1 MADPCN
7 SARNRTTTSCTLPTI
22 HGCGSADSGHVNFT
36 LLLASLIVTIVYKS
50 QRCNCLQDKGND
62 VCSSKLLMKNEA
74 PLLVKKNEKKWKTT
88 WGETF
93 SANSSRGQEGIS
105 LKIGYPY
112 TQEPQFNG
120 QNFRQ
125 TPCNHPHSVSPSIC
139 QFVATA
145 EAQFNYEFWVLK
157 WPSIRLKV
165 FLFHPIAR
173 YPWEFKLGCHGFSW
187 RGNHSG
193 QAIHV
198 FQVFVSAQG
207 RICRW
212 WHFRLDRNDA
222 RCACKHGEQGSPFL
236 WNGQFIYKSLHC
248 HIWFPEGSS
257 LILCLHFCFTSR
269 LPVHLR
275 HRLRCD
281 IRYEDSGVG
290 SPEDLWPL
298 ITSRFLSNRQLWK
311 LRRLPPASERKK
323 HVSCSRDARKERE
336 KDGQVETLRVFLGR
350 VETCDTRYTIFGH
363 PATCIYMPA
372 ILMFRCFSPIA
383 MRQDVWCKPQ
393 RLKLL
398 VSKISQLQKF
408 SVVLSQYRTLL
419 LWNHLV

>member
-1 MADPCN
+1 M
-7 SARNRTTTSCTLPTI
+7 
-22 HGCGSADSGHVNFT
+22 
-36 LLLASLIVTIVYKS
+36 
-50 QRCNCLQDKGND
+50 
-62 VCSSKLLMKNEA
+62 
-74 PLLVKKNEKKWKTT
+74 
-88 WGETF
+88 
-93 SANSSRGQEGIS
+93 
-105 LKIGYPY
+105 
-112 TQEPQFNG
+112 
-120 QNFRQ
+120 
-125 TPCNHPHSVSPSIC
+125 
-139 QFVATA
+139 
-145 EAQFNYEFWVLK
+145 
-157 WPSIRLKV
+157 

-187 RGNHSG
+187 RGNHSA

-222 RCACKHGEQGSPFL
+222 RCGNWLLPPCKHGEQGSPFL
-236 WNGQFIYKSLHC
+236 WNGQFSYKSLHC

-298 ITSRFLSNRQLWK
+298 ITSRLLSNRQLWK

-336 KDGQVETLRVFLGR
+336 KDGQVETLRVFPGR

-363 PATCIYMPA
+363 PATCIYICIYMPA
-372 ILMFRCFSPIA
+372 ILMFRCFWPIA